1 LAESGDIPASSVR
14 ILLPDMHGNTLAL
27 LGMAGTVVA
36 LWAAFTVTAFVWL
49 ATMDPLWMATTIAR
63 VLAGLW

>member
-1 LAESGDIPASSVR
+1 MPV
-14 ILLPDMHGNTLAL
+14 NTLTL
-27 LGMAGTVVA
+27 LGIAGTVVA
-36 LWAAFTVTAFVWL
+36 VWAAFTATAVVWL